1 MNIFEMGSSFDFLLM
16 LSELRSSETEFV
28 ANGMKDLASRV
39 GLRAVLLVH
48 LALDPGGTLINKSP
62 ANLSSI

>member
-1 MNIFEMGSSFDFLLM
+1 M

-28 ANGMKDLASRV
+28 PNGMKDLASRV

-48 LALDPGGTLINKSP
+48 SALDLGGTLINKSL
-62 ANLSSI
+62 ANLSLI

>member
-1 MNIFEMGSSFDFLLM
+1 M

-48 LALDPGGTLINKSP
+48 SALDPGGTLINKSL
-62 ANLSSI
+62 ANLSLI